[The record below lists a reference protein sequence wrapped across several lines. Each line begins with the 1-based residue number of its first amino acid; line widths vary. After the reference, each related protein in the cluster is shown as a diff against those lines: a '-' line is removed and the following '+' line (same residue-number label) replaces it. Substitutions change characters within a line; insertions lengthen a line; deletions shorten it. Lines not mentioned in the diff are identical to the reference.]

1 MEKEK
6 KILYN
11 INIEGKTSGIAKKLY
26 KTTKF
31 SELRKLLKKEISDE
45 YFFIGKNDCQI
56 SREDEDNFTLENN
69 ISENNIYIKK
79 KNSELTQ
86 FYLQNK
92 KLFEMKITDPN
103 ISLLDLRKL
112 SDKISDNYIFVNEKD
127 NEIMKEDEE
136 DFTISE
142 IIHNGIIKMKNT
154 SAVNNE
160 EKQEEEKEE
169 KKEEKEKI
177 KKEEKIEIKDEK
189 NESIIPEKDSEEKK
203 DEDNEIEND
212 TKRTTKEKINDSKK
226 SKKKCGAGIWDDDDD
241 DDDEDEEKNDISK
254 KSETSKSIKS
264 KKKCGAGIWDDDDD
278 DDEDEQKNDISKS
291 INNEDNSKKLE
302 NNNIS
307 RINETTYESE
317 KLSETN
323 KIKNDDNK
331 INVNL
336 NKDNKHLKNANEI
349 ANKNKCRLD
358 DDFKNLKMIG
368 EGGFGV
374 VLRGE
379 HKLDKGICAIKIIK
393 LKDVRDK
400 ESIINEAR
408 TMIKLTNKHVV
419 HYKYCWTDNNLGTA
433 SEFFD
438 DDEEEENEEKK
449 GEVEKE
455 EEEDEYDDD
464 DDEDLNFGFSKTAV
478 DKKNEKLKIIKKKIL
493 DDEIKEE
500 NEENSIIND
509 SSKKKI
515 DLYKRDKN
523 DNSQEF
529 IKKGSIYF
537 CNYRD
542 DFDITTKSII
552 SKKYIKSNRVKSEN
566 IPDDKY
572 FFILMEF
579 CEGLSLKDY
588 IEKYAGKM
596 IDRKIIYNF
605 TSRILKGLVKIHSS
619 GIIHRDIKPAN
630 IFIQNDQIKIGDFGM
645 AIKYIKIRKKK
656 I

>member
-1 MEKEK
+1 
-6 KILYN
+6 
-11 INIEGKTSGIAKKLY
+11 
-26 KTTKF
+26 
-31 SELRKLLKKEISDE
+31 
-45 YFFIGKNDCQI
+45 
-56 SREDEDNFTLENN
+56 
-69 ISENNIYIKK
+69 
-79 KNSELTQ
+79 
-86 FYLQNK
+86 
-92 KLFEMKITDPN
+92 
-103 ISLLDLRKL
+103 
-112 SDKISDNYIFVNEKD
+112 
-127 NEIMKEDEE
+127 MKEDEE

-154 SAVNNE
+154 NVVNNE

-169 KKEEKEKI
+169 MKEEKEKI

-189 NESIIPEKDSEEKK
+189 NENLIPEKYSEEKK
-203 DEDNEIEND
+203 VEDKEVEND
-212 TKRTTKEKINDSKK
+212 TKRITKEKINNSKK

-241 DDDEDEEKNDISK
+241 DDEDEEKNYISK

-278 DDEDEQKNDISKS
+278 DDEEKNDISKS
-291 INNEDNSKKLE
+291 INNEDNSTKYE
-302 NNNIS
+302 NINS
-307 RINETTYESE
+307 GRINETTSESE

-336 NKDNKHLKNANEI
+336 NNDNQHLKNANEI
-349 ANKNKCRLD
+349 ANKNKGRLD
-358 DDFKNLKMIG
+358 DDFKNLEIIG
-368 EGGFGV
+368 EGGFGI

-379 HKLDKGICAIKIIK
+379 HRLDKGICAIKIIK

-438 DDEEEENEEKK
+438 DEEEEEENK
-449 GEVEKE
+449 GEEEKE
-455 EEEDEYDDD
+455 EDEDED

-493 DDEIKEE
+493 NDEIKEE

-509 SSKKKI
+509 SSKKDI
-515 DLYKRDKN
+515 NLYKKDKN

-572 FFILMEF
+572 FFILMEY
-579 CEGLSLKDY
+579 CDGLSLKNY
-588 IEKYAGKM
+588 IEQYSGKM

-605 TSRILKGLVKIHSS
+605 TTQILKGLVKIHSS

-630 IFIQNDQIKIGDFGM
+630 IFIKNDQIKIGDFGM
-645 AIKYIKIRKKK
+645 AIKYINIRKKILK
-656 I
+656 RKSLKLEELHYILLLR